1 MGGVPTAARLV
12 AASLMVASWAASTVV
27 AGADPEETQ
36 GPTPGPSAS
45 PAPAASPEPSAAP
58 SPGAPPEPA
67 GPKTSIDK
75 DGIYAVGTDIAPGI
89 YSSGGPVDN
98 GTCYWKRTG
107 NPDGALID
115 NAMSKK
121 PQVVQ
126 IDPGDKAF
134 KTSGCQPWQLTPG
147 AVPPPTA
154 PPAGVQGTL
163 GILNSLLGG
172 QQQARPA
179 SPAPQA
185 PAASPA
191 PQAPAASPAP
201 QAPAAPAT
209 PATPAAPQAA
219 HS

>member
-1 MGGVPTAARLV
+1 
-12 AASLMVASWAASTVV
+12 MVAGWAASTVV
-27 AGADPEETQ
+27 ASADPDETR
-36 GPTPGPSAS
+36 GPAPGPSPAASPSQSAPPAPSASPSPAASPGAS
-45 PAPAASPEPSAAP
+45 PAPAE
-58 SPGAPPEPA
+58 
-67 GPKTSIDK
+67 PKTSIDK
-75 DGIYAVGTDIAPGI
+75 DGIYAVGSDIVPGI
-89 YSSGGPVDN
+89 YSSGGPVGD

-107 NPDGALID
+107 NPDGNIID

-134 KTSGCQPWQLTPG
+134 KTSGCQPWQLTPDA
-147 AVPPPTA
+147 AVPSSA

-172 QQQARPA
+172 GAQRAPSA

-201 QAPAAPAT
+201 QAP
-209 PATPAAPQAA
+209 QAA

>member
-1 MGGVPTAARLV
+1 V
-12 AASLMVASWAASTVV
+12 
-27 AGADPEETQ
+27 
-36 GPTPGPSAS
+36 
-45 PAPAASPEPSAAP
+45 
-58 SPGAPPEPA
+58 PGAPPAPA

-75 DGIYAVGTDIAPGI
+75 DGIYAVGTDIVPGI

-98 GTCYWKRTG
+98 GTCYWKRTS

-134 KTSGCQPWQLTPG
+134 KSSGCQPWQLTPD
-147 AVPPPTA
+147 AVVPSTA

-172 QQQARPA
+172 QQARPA

-209 PATPAAPQAA
+209 SAAPQAA

>member
-12 AASLMVASWAASTVV
+12 AASLMVAGWAASTVV
-27 AGADPEETQ
+27 ASADPDETQ
-36 GPTPGPSAS
+36 APAPGASAA
-45 PAPAASPEPSAAP
+45 PAPAASPAP

-75 DGIYAVGTDIAPGI
+75 DGIYAVGTDIVPGI

-98 GTCYWKRTG
+98 GTCYWKRTS

-134 KTSGCQPWQLTPG
+134 KTSGCQPWQLTPD
-147 AVPPPTA
+147 AVPPSTA

-191 PQAPAASPAP
+191 PQAPAASPA
-201 QAPAAPAT
+201 APAP
-209 PATPAAPQAA
+209 

>member
-1 MGGVPTAARLV
+1 
-12 AASLMVASWAASTVV
+12 MVAGWAASTVV
-27 AGADPEETQ
+27 ASADPDETH
-36 GPTPGPSAS
+36 GPAPGPAPGAAS
-45 PAPAASPEPSAAP
+45 PAPAASAAPSAAP
-58 SPGAPPEPA
+58 SPDASPAPA

-75 DGIYAVGTDIAPGI
+75 DGIYAVGTDIVPGI

-98 GTCYWKRTG
+98 GTCYWKRMS

-126 IDPGDKAF
+126 IDAGDKAF
-134 KTSGCQPWQLTPG
+134 KTSGCQPWQLTPD
-147 AVPPPTA
+147 AVPPSTA

-172 QQQARPA
+172 QQQAKPA
-179 SPAPQA
+179 PPAPQA

-191 PQAPAASPAP
+191 PQAPAAAPAP
-201 QAPAAPAT
+201 QAPAAAPAT
-209 PATPAAPQAA
+209 QAPAASPAAPATSAAPQAA

>member
-1 MGGVPTAARLV
+1 
-12 AASLMVASWAASTVV
+12 MVAGWAASTVV
-27 AGADPEETQ
+27 ASADPDETQ
-36 GPTPGPSAS
+36 DPAPGASGS
-45 PAPAASPEPSAAP
+45 PAPAASP
-58 SPGAPPEPA
+58 SPGAPPAPA

-75 DGIYAVGTDIAPGI
+75 DGIYAVGRDVAPGI
-89 YSSGGPVDN
+89 YSSGGPAGD
-98 GTCYWKRTG
+98 GTCYWKRT
-107 NPDGALID
+107 NPDGTIID

-147 AVPPPTA
+147 AALPPTS

-172 QQQARPA
+172 GAQR
-179 SPAPQA
+179 APS
-185 PAASPA
+185 ASPA

-209 PATPAAPQAA
+209 SAAPQAA